1 MFKRILVAYD
11 ESPEARRA
19 LLTGIHLAKSVNAE
33 LRAVSIQEKLPP
45 YSGYIDAE
53 VPGGTALLRE
63 QASEYYRKLQAEAQ
77 ETARQAGLVLTTEL
91 VAGDEVE
98 AIVECAQR
106 TGSDLLVVGIHRHPL
121 LLSRLWNH
129 TAHDLSQRV
138 ASNIL
143 GVH

>member
-1 MFKRILVAYD
+1 
-11 ESPEARRA
+11 
-19 LLTGIHLAKSVNAE
+19 AKSMNAE

-53 VPGGTALLRE
+53 VPGGTPLLRQ
-63 QASEYYRKLQAEAQ
+63 QASEYYRNLQTKAQ
-77 ETARQAGLVLTTEL
+77 EAALQQGIALTTEL
-91 VAGDEVE
+91 GEGDETE
-98 AIVECAQR
+98 AIVECARR
-106 TGSDLLVVGIHRHPL
+106 THRVVLVVGMNRYPL
-121 LLSRLWNH
+121 LLSRVWNH

>member
-11 ESPEARRA
+11 ESPESMRA
-19 LLTGIHLAKSVNAE
+19 LLTGIQLAKSLDAE
-33 LRAVSIQEKLPP
+33 LRAVSVREKLPA

-53 VPGGTALLRE
+53 VPGGTALLQE

-77 ETARQAGLVLTTEL
+77 KAAHKAGIILTTEL
-91 VAGDEVE
+91 VDGDEVD
-98 AIVECAQR
+98 AVVEYVLK
-106 TGSDLLVVGIHRHPL
+106 TGSDLLIVGIHRHSV
-121 LLSRLWNH
+121 LLSGLWNH

-138 ASNIL
+138 PSDIM